1 MDEKGN
7 VPIYYGLLA
16 GGRKKNKKMIE
27 RDRERKNGTQGVLR
41 KRDRDR

>member
-16 GGRKKNKKMIE
+16 EGKKNKKMIE